1 MIVDQEQFRLLKKN
15 TLLRG
20 IQEEYLNSYLKP
32 KNFLKFTEGEILYST
47 NEVSSEIYLVIDG
60 EVKIK
65 FNENKNIEFKIIF
78 DFFGEAE
85 ILTRSKR
92 ISSAVANK
100 NCTLY
105 KMSTEELN
113 QLSKTS
119 NVILANLDKND
130 EREKNNTI
138 LNKTVDYDSIL
149 DGDNSSLD
157 KEVIDFDQEKEDEVF
172 NELSEKDL
180 NDILQK
186 QRSKHELD
194 CDINEKENIKD
205 EDSDDLPSE
214 KSGSN
219 EQ

>member
-1 MIVDQEQFRLLKKN
+1 MLVDQEQFRLLKKN

-20 IQEEYLNSYLKP
+20 IREEYLNSYLNP
-32 KNFLKFTEGEILYST
+32 KNFLKFTEGEILDSS

-65 FNENKNIEFKIIF
+65 FNGNKNIEFKIIF

-85 ILTRSKR
+85 VLARSKR
-92 ISSAVANK
+92 FSSAVANK

-119 NVILANLDKND
+119 NAILANLDKND

-138 LNKTVDYDSIL
+138 LNETVDYDSIL
-149 DGDNSSLD
+149 DGDNPSLD
-157 KEVIDFDQEKEDEVF
+157 KEVIDFDQDKEDEVL

-194 CDINEKENIKD
+194 CDINDKENIKD
-205 EDSDDLPSE
+205 EDLDDLPSE

-219 EQ
+219 E